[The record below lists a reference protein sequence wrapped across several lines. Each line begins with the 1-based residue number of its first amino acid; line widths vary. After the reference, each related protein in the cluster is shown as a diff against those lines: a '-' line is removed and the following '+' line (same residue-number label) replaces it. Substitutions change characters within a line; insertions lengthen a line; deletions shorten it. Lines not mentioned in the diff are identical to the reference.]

1 MKTQKNFKLSEE
13 SIAALKKLQVIFD
26 DTETG
31 VVERAIQTLSNNQ
44 NPTLESLNQI
54 QEIVWNQIQVLQSIA
69 DHQVNGSNDFGEEYL
84 IALQD
89 FYERITNLKNNNL
102 NKNN

>member
-54 QEIVWNQIQVLQSIA
+54 EKIVWNQIQVLQAIA
-69 DHQVNGSNDFGEEYL
+69 DHQVNGSDNFGEEYL

-89 FYERITNLKNNNL
+89 FYQKITNLKNNN
-102 NKNN
+102 K